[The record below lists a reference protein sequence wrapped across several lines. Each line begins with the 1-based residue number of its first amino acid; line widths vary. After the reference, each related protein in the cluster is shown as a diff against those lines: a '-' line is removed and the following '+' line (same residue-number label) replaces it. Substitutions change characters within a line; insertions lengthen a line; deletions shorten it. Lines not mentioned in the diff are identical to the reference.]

1 MSDGLQLSLIGILFA
16 TLLIGGMWVPFAVG
30 VASIAYLLQLGGL
43 DALRAMGLVSWSST
57 NSFTLTAIP
66 LFILMAAIL
75 EGSGLGQRAYRG
87 MAKLVV
93 RLPGGLLQT
102 NIAGC
107 AVFAAV
113 SGSSVATAASIAS
126 VALPQLEERRYDR
139 RMAFGSLAAG
149 GTLGILI
156 PPSIAL
162 ILYATFTES
171 SITALYMA
179 AVVPGIL
186 MMLVFMGFIAI
197 RCLMNP
203 SLAPQERTTMTPADW
218 VRTAADLI
226 PFLTLIAVVMG
237 SLYFGIATPTEAAAV
252 GSVFALAVAKVWGNL
267 DVEILRRALQTTV
280 KSSGSIL
287 FIVLSAYIMLYAV
300 ALGGL
305 PKSLALWIGSLELS
319 YAMFL
324 VCLVI
329 MYYILGCLVESMAMM
344 VLTVPLIYP
353 LLLTYG
359 IDPVWF
365 GVILVL
371 LVEMGQISPPFGINL
386 FVIQSL
392 AKSKYQDV
400 VMGALPY
407 QILMLLMIIVLACF
421 PSIVSWLPNQMAG
434 S

>member
-1 MSDGLQLSLIGILFA
+1 
-16 TLLIGGMWVPFAVG
+16 
-30 VASIAYLLQLGGL
+30 
-43 DALRAMGLVSWSST
+43 
-57 NSFTLTAIP
+57 
-66 LFILMAAIL
+66 MA
-75 EGSGLGQRAYRG
+75 
-87 MAKLVV
+87 
-93 RLPGGLLQT
+93 
-102 NIAGC
+102 
-107 AVFAAV
+107 
-113 SGSSVATAASIAS
+113 
-126 VALPQLEERRYDR
+126 
-139 RMAFGSLAAG
+139 
-149 GTLGILI
+149 
-156 PPSIAL
+156 
-162 ILYATFTES
+162 
-171 SITALYMA
+171 
-179 AVVPGIL
+179 
-186 MMLVFMGFIAI
+186 
-197 RCLMNP
+197 
-203 SLAPQERTTMTPADW
+203 PADW

-267 DVEILRRALQTTV
+267 DVKVLRRALQTTV

-305 PKSLALWIGSLELS
+305 PKSLAIWIGSLELS